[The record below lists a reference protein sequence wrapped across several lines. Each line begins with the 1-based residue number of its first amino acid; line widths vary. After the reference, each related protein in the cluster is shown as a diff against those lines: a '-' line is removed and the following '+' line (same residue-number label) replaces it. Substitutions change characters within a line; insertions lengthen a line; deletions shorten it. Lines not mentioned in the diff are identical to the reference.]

1 MDLPVI
7 CTFEFCVGIVARQDI
22 LFPVLSSGY
31 LNADGPKSCS
41 EMYVILGFMIF
52 LNYSGIREGALDD
65 KNITLVAVF
74 VTQLRDL
81 SS

>member
-1 MDLPVI
+1 M
-7 CTFEFCVGIVARQDI
+7 
-22 LFPVLSSGY
+22 
-31 LNADGPKSCS
+31 
-41 EMYVILGFMIF
+41 ILGFVIF
-52 LNYSGIREGALDD
+52 LNYSGISKGALNG